1 MEQII
6 EEIELLEHRIEI
18 VNNKI
23 KNTTNKKQ
31 RGFKRFQK
39 RISHQT

>member
-18 VNNKI
+18 VNDK
-23 KNTTNKKQ
+23 KNHKPETARCFK
-31 RGFKRFQK
+31 GF
-39 RISHQT
+39 